1 MSHDHT
7 APIGSLPVLDL
18 DGACEFLEL
27 TRSEIMVLVPQAMI
41 EIREKFELMRQDI
54 KSDALGDVHRHA
66 HTIKSVAAS
75 IGAQS
80 VRQTAE
86 TIERHATAAAPTDCP
101 RLAETLDREI
111 ANLSRVIADLPE

>member
-1 MSHDHT
+1 MSRDHT
-7 APIGSLPVLDL
+7 APTGSLPVLDL

-54 KSDALGDVHRHA
+54 KSDTLGDVHRHA

-86 TIERHATAAAPTDCP
+86 ALEHHATTRTPTDCP
-101 RLAETLDREI
+101 RLAQALNQEI
-111 ANLSRVIADLPE
+111 ASLSQAIAALPK